1 MKKILFKGF
10 AVLAASLTL
19 SISVPTMQT
28 GFADDEVV
36 NVPQTVETQA
46 EEISSQEQKGVLR
59 LRRCEFTYIVGE
71 RAFYLPKFSATSA
84 DGTDISNLVTITDS
98 KESDIDLNRG
108 VIILRE
114 AGEHVLT
121 YSVVDPATNETLTR
135 SFTVTKQREI
145 FNYYNLTGE
154 RKETCSAE
162 EQYCI
167 SLNPGQGISRFNMPT
182 SNVYYAEVY
191 FNATEATQFKAGLAH
206 VVRTNFDKGV
216 NSNLWWA
223 SMVDVENGMT
233 HSIYKDQDWAL
244 TSLANTTTQT
254 TLAAGEG
261 FKYAVARYG
270 TTIYAFIN
278 DVLVS
283 KYQVSELEDLLTAP
297 GIFTAGTKDGDFVS
311 NGGVK
316 ISNIDYLI
324 GTNAMTKIS
333 ALLGSDVSGDIK
345 VDVGVWG
352 NDYDTPAE
360 N

>member
-1 MKKILFKGF
+1 MKKGLLKACAVLMATLTLSFGAPNVVKGF
-10 AVLAASLTL
+10 ANDEVAS
-19 SISVPTMQT
+19 TMQT
-28 GFADDEVV
+28 
-36 NVPQTVETQA
+36 QETQT
-46 EEISSQEQKGVLR
+46 ETTTETQKGVLR
-59 LRRCEFTYIVGE
+59 LRRCEFTNIVGY

-84 DGTDISNLVTITDS
+84 NGTDISHLVTITDS
-98 KESDIDLNRG
+98 KESDIDVSRG
-108 VIILRE
+108 VIILKE

-121 YSVVDPATNETLTR
+121 YSVVDPATGETLTR
-135 SFTVTKQREI
+135 SFTVTQQREI

-154 RKETCSAE
+154 RKETCSPE

-233 HSIYKDQDWAL
+233 HSLYKDQDWVL
-244 TSLANTTTQT
+244 DSINGTTSQT
-254 TLAAGEG
+254 TLVAGEG

-278 DVLVS
+278 DVLVTE
-283 KYQVSELEDLLTAP
+283 YQVAELKDVLTAP
-297 GIFTAGTKDGDFVS
+297 GIFTAGTKNGDFVS
-311 NGGVK
+311 GGGVK

-324 GTNAMTKIS
+324 ETKAMSKIS
-333 ALLGSDVSGDIK
+333 ELIGKELSGDIK
-345 VDVGVWG
+345 IDVSEWG
-352 NDYDTPAE
+352 SIDTPI
-360 N
+360 NN